1 MRVYGKTSH
10 NANSPVKIL
19 CNKCGRIIKMDNGV
33 VKEGIFSA
41 EVSFGYFSK
50 KDGIRHQFDLCEEC
64 YDRMTR
70 EFLIPVTIQEETE
83 LC

>member
-10 NANSPVKIL
+10 NANSPV
-19 CNKCGRIIKMDNGV
+19 NGV